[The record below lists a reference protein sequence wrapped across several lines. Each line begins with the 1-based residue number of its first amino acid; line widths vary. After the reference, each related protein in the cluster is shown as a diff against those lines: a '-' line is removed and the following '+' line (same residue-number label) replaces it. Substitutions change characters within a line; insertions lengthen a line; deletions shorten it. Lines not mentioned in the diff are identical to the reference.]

1 VELRVS
7 ALTVHE
13 VLVTL
18 LLDVAQAL
26 GTYRIRSISSE
37 ERAELDDLIGRLLAM
52 AHAVRQDAKAQTN
65 GRN

>member
-1 VELRVS
+1 MS

-37 ERAELDDLIGRLLAM
+37 ERAELDDLIARLLDM
-52 AHAVRQDAKAQTN
+52 AHAVRQDARAQTN